1 VAPVPQ
7 PDVRRIGIHRGG
19 RLAVREKFLV
29 EGGEGR
35 VAGVLGTRAGPTGS
49 LEAMTSTSSDRAAKN
64 REIVLRGFQEFA
76 EGNIDVLRRL
86 LREDFVEHSPDNP
99 SGRDAFIEFI
109 RGGSLPS
116 SRLDLKRVIADD
128 TYVVLH
134 YHLTRPDEEGAGEA
148 VVDIWRL
155 EDGLIVEHWDTVQS
169 VPSADRIPQG
179 MF

>member
-1 VAPVPQ
+1 
-7 PDVRRIGIHRGG
+7 
-19 RLAVREKFLV
+19 
-29 EGGEGR
+29 
-35 VAGVLGTRAGPTGS
+35 
-49 LEAMTSTSSDRAAKN
+49 MTSTSSDQTEKN

-76 EGNIDVLRRL
+76 EGNIDVLQRL
-86 LREDFVEHSPDNP
+86 LRKDFVEHSPDNP

-109 RGGSLPS
+109 RSGPLPT

-134 YHLTRPDEEGAGEA
+134 YHLTRTDEEGDGQA

-155 EDGLIVEHWDTVQS
+155 EDGLIVEHWDTVQP